1 MVYVSTKKVIAFIL
15 SIVLLAFVGCKSAG
29 KKKAERR
36 KIRWKLCISWESLK

>member
-29 KKKAERR
+29 KKKRSAARFAGN
-36 KIRWKLCISWESLK
+36 CA

>member
-29 KKKAERR
+29 KKAERR